1 MLSLFKNDKGEEKE
15 AVVKGGGR
23 TGASEGASAKA
34 APAEH
39 TAASGDHA
47 ASESDSDV
55 GDMDDDFEDFD
66 PFEFIKKIPPIP
78 TDHVPSPLP
87 KKTRGSPA
95 VSLVLDLDETLVHAS
110 LEFMEAAHHT
120 FNVHFHSQDYTV
132 WVKIRPHCLEFL
144 EHLADKF
151 ELIVFTA
158 SQKIYAD
165 TLLNLIDPK
174 RRFFRHRVFRD
185 SCVFVQDNYVK
196 DLTVLSRDLSK
207 VAIIDNSPQAFAY
220 QLSNGIPIKSWFGD
234 TSDKCLLKL
243 IPFVEQLAA
252 QDDVRPH
259 IINKFKLHERVAKA

>member
-1 MLSLFKNDKGEEKE
+1 MDGTNRVGEEKSDSNRATHACRAWHASCECTPARPPCCPARHRLQPLRALHRTGSAEGEEKE

-95 VSLVLDLDETLVHAS
+95 VCPRPAPRTCPAPSCPCPVPRRHADAPRS
-110 LEFMEAAHHT
+110 PPGCAGFAG
-120 FNVHFHSQDYTV
+120 S
-132 WVKIRPHCLEFL
+132 RP
-144 EHLADKF
+144 
-151 ELIVFTA
+151 
-158 SQKIYAD
+158 
-165 TLLNLIDPK
+165 
-174 RRFFRHRVFRD
+174 R
-185 SCVFVQDNYVK
+185 
-196 DLTVLSRDLSK
+196 
-207 VAIIDNSPQAFAY
+207 
-220 QLSNGIPIKSWFGD
+220 
-234 TSDKCLLKL
+234 
-243 IPFVEQLAA
+243 
-252 QDDVRPH
+252 
-259 IINKFKLHERVAKA
+259 